1 MKRNT
6 GEVVEFEIGED
17 FGRSSEAEDL
27 ARPVVQSIFDRREL
41 LVSDEV
47 EVRSLG
53 QVLADQAIGV
63 LVGTAAKDCEGH
75 RRRCPCED
83 A

>member
-1 MKRNT
+1 MCNT
-6 GEVVEFEIGED
+6 GEVVVFEIGED

-27 ARPVVQSIFDRREL
+27 ARPVVQSVLDGGQL

-53 QVLADQAIGV
+53 QVLADQV
-63 LVGTAAKDCEGH
+63 LAPK
-75 RRRCPCED
+75 
-83 A
+83 